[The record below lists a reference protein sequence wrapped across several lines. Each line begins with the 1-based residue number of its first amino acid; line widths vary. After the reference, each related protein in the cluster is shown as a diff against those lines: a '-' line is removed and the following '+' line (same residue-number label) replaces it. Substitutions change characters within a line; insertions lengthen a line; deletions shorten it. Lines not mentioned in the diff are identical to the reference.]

1 MTIKEGRDVAT
12 ILGVLRDS
20 YGDGAMHNG
29 VIYSLILLDKPWH
42 SPVLWV
48 MRRAKV
54 TESTPACA
62 ALIKES

>member
-29 VIYSLILLDKPWH
+29 VIYGLILLDKPWR
-42 SPVLWV
+42 SPVLWA